1 MHRQVPSTHFERP
14 PSEQTELPDGTP
26 SFVLGASHRSYKH
39 QYTNQQSQLHI
50 GLSWAEGL
58 GKYKLTK
65 VITLTPRFII
75 QNKLPD
81 PICFRE
87 HGIAPQQRFVVKPG
101 EKHPLLSISH
111 EEEKLITF
119 AYPGLNAQW

>member
-1 MHRQVPSTHFERP
+1 MLNFDAPNAETQVVLP
-14 PSEQTELPDGTP
+14 PG
-26 SFVLGASHRSYKH
+26 
-39 QYTNQQSQLHI
+39 YTNQQSQLHI

-87 HGIAPQQRFVVKPG
+87 HGIAPQQRSVVKPG
-101 EKHPLLSISH
+101 EKYPLLAISH